1 MLLQSQRQ
9 PTHQRELLFPPRSR
23 SAQGPGHA
31 PTWPARPVHLID
43 LPPEGHAGQWKPKA
57 VLLAH

>member
-9 PTHQRELLFPPRSR
+9 PIHQRELLFPPRSR

-31 PTWPARPVHLID
+31 PTWPARPVHLTD
-43 LPPEGHAGQWKPKA
+43 LPLRDTQGSGSRRRSY
-57 VLLAH
+57 

>member
-31 PTWPARPVHLID
+31 PTWPAGPFI
-43 LPPEGHAGQWKPKA
+43 LPTCP
-57 VLLAH
+57 